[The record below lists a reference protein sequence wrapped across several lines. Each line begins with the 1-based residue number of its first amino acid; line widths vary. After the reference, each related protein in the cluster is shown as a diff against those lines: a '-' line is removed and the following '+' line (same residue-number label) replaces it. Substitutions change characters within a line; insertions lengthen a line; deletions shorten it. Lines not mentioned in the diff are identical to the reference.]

1 MRTQVLRSHVTRNG
15 GKLASGGDR
24 VDFLCCD
31 KSTSIDEMKKLW
43 GESPGNLLV
52 LNNAFISKS
61 VVAQKKLDLQ
71 DFLIHGDLQH
81 YSPVKKSSAWVLH
94 ACSHA
99 MCRPYAT
106 QCDRA
111 RLIFPDAFGLN

>member
-1 MRTQVLRSHVTRNG
+1 MTRNG

-99 MCRPYAT
+99 MLQTIR
-106 QCDRA
+106 RA
-111 RLIFPDAFGLN
+111 VRSCAIDFP